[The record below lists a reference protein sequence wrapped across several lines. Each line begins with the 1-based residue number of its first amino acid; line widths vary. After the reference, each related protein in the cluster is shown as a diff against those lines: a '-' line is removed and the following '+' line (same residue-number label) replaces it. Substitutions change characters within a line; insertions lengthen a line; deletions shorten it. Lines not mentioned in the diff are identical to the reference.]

1 MNGFDVEGV
10 VKLGKIFL
18 DGRLDT
24 APRTNGLALTKP
36 ATQSV
41 GTVPQSPFPSFV
53 LMRPDCFGRSPCP
66 RGDLPFGPHFFQIQ
80 SAFAGFRHTNAAQPE
95 NAFSP
100 SASQPQ

>member
-1 MNGFDVEGV
+1 MDGFDVEGV

-18 DGRLDT
+18 NGWLDPP
-24 APRTNGLALTKP
+24 PRTNGLALSKP

-53 LMRPDCFGRSPCP
+53 LMRPEQAGRSPCP

-80 SAFAGFRHTNAAQPE
+80 SAFAGFCHTNAAQPE

-100 SASQPQ
+100 PASQPQ